1 MRLPALVLVV
11 AVAAGPLAAQADG
24 PRTPI
29 RFGWTHLAA
38 AGAGVAL
45 ATLFDAP
52 VARAIDRADSPG
64 LQRTAQRLDYFGEGP
79 MLAIGLGGLAAAG
92 ALADAPHLSRAAMQG
107 ATAVAT
113 ATAVTF
119 AGKYAL
125 GRARPYQDPD
135 LGGDDFSPL
144 SGKASL
150 PSGHTAAAFALATS
164 LGDASGSGLV
174 KGLLYTAAAGTGFAR
189 IAQRRHWFG
198 DVVAGALIGAA
209 SARFANGRATL
220 FGLRAPTV
228 VTGPT
233 GPGLGWQM
241 GLPPVR

>member
-1 MRLPALVLVV
+1 MRLPALVLAVLVVV
-11 AVAAGPLAAQADG
+11 APLTAQSDA
-24 PRTPI
+24 PRAPI

-52 VARAIDRADSPG
+52 VARAIDRADSPR
-64 LQRTAQRLDYFGEGP
+64 LQRVAQRLDYFGEGP
-79 MLAIGLGGLAAAG
+79 MLAIGLGGLALAG
-92 ALADAPHLSRAAMQG
+92 QLADAPGLTRTASQG
-107 ATAVAT
+107 AMAVAT

-135 LGGDDFSPL
+135 LDGDRFAPL
-144 SGKASL
+144 SGKVSL

-164 LGDASGSGLV
+164 LGDASGSGVV

-189 IAQRRHWFG
+189 IAQHKHWFG
-198 DVVAGALIGAA
+198 DVVAGALIGIA
-209 SARFANGRATL
+209 SARFANGRATI
-220 FGLRAPTV
+220 FGLKAPEV

-241 GLPPVR
+241 SLPPVR